1 MRGEKGQ
8 DRKGAREMPIES
20 PFLFV
25 ESISLYHC
33 TPLYSSACLF
43 HQRTHEMASP
53 DGVSTSGNSLGGQQ
67 GSCVPEGCVH
77 TFPQAGPL
85 TPHSPFFQLEL

>member
-25 ESISLYHC
+25 ESIPLYHC
-33 TPLYSSACLF
+33 IHLYSSACLF

-53 DGVSTSGNSLGGQQ
+53 DGVSTSGNSSGGQQ
-67 GSCVPEGCVH
+67 GS
-77 TFPQAGPL
+77 
-85 TPHSPFFQLEL
+85 